1 MKRTSHLLALLVP
14 FAVGALGAQ
23 VGAAA
28 AGAAP
33 VRQFLVQSAEGF
45 GKGTLTG
52 VRTDALGA
60 LELGARLERVAELEP
75 PYVLAAARADG
86 GWVVGTG
93 NEGRVLRV
101 ADDGRVEELFATPE
115 PEVFAVAVAA
125 DGTVF
130 AASSPNGKVYRF
142 RDGVAAP
149 WYEPGELYVWALAF
163 DRGGA
168 LLVATGTRG
177 RLFRVA
183 ADGRGEL
190 LGELP
195 DTHARALLPL
205 ADGRLLVG
213 TAGRGLLVE
222 RGLKGE
228 LRTLLEPPQPEVA
241 ALAEGPDGIYLAA
254 VASEA
259 SWAEPGARAAASA
272 PAAPGAAPSSGEPQP
287 VVTVTGEGE
296 GAGTPSAP
304 AATPRGPGK
313 GPRSEL
319 WRLDRSGRRERL
331 DELAEETVYGLLWH
345 AGRLWVATGV
355 EGRLY
360 SLAGGR
366 LQLERDLEER
376 QLVGFAPGSPPALV
390 ATNGGALYR
399 LAGGREAEGT
409 YESPALDAGALARF
423 GELRWRGIVPR
434 GAALRWAVRSG
445 ATAEPDGTWSPW
457 SEPEAGELLGLAA
470 VPLARY
476 LQFRAELAGGDV
488 GSPRIV
494 SVEISYRQENLRPR
508 IERFEVLDPGQ
519 VLVPQGFNPAEQIF
533 EPANPARGG
542 VFTTLR
548 RTDARPD
555 GRLKQLW
562 KIGYRTLRWKVED
575 PNGDPL
581 RYDLDFRV
589 GADGDWLP
597 MARELEDDYHSFDAQ
612 ALPDGLCWF
621 RLRASDGRANPGEEA
636 LVAERVSEPVTI
648 DHSPPAL
655 LRATREAGGWL
666 VEVADAASPLR
677 GAEASVD
684 GGPWQPVAAVDG
696 LLDGRAER
704 LRVEVPEGARL
715 VLLRVSDAA
724 FNQVSFQ
731 LAEEVR

>member
-1 MKRTSHLLALLVP
+1 MKRIERTSRRLALLVP
-14 FAVGALGAQ
+14 CVFAVLAG
-23 VGAAA
+23 A

-33 VRQFLVQSAEGF
+33 VRQFLVHSAEGF
-45 GKGTLTG
+45 GKGTLGG

-60 LELGARLERVAELEP
+60 LELGARLERVATLEP
-75 PYVLAAARADG
+75 PYVLAAARVEG

-101 ADDGRVEELFATPE
+101 DDDGSVAELFATAE

-125 DGTVF
+125 DGTIY

-142 RDGVAAP
+142 RDGAVET

-163 DRGGA
+163 DRSGA

-177 RLFRVA
+177 RLFRVTA
-183 ADGRGEL
+183 EGRGEL
-190 LGELP
+190 LAELP

-222 RGLKGE
+222 RGAKGE

-259 SWAEPGARAAASA
+259 SWAEPGARAAA
-272 PAAPGAAPSSGEPQP
+272 PAAGAPGAATPSGEPQP
-287 VVTVTGEGE
+287 VVTVTSEGDA
-296 GAGTPSAP
+296 AGTPSPP

-319 WRLDRSGRRERL
+319 WRLDRTGRSERL
-331 DELAEETVYGLLWH
+331 DELAEETVFGLLWH

-360 SLAGGR
+360 SLEGGR
-366 LQLERDLEER
+366 LQLERDVDER
-376 QLVGFAPGSPPALV
+376 QLVGFAPGSPPALL
-390 ATNGGALYR
+390 ATNGGALFR
-399 LAGGREAEGT
+399 LSAGREAKGT
-409 YESPALDAGALARF
+409 YESPALDAGAIARF
-423 GELRWRGIVPR
+423 GELRWRGSVPR
-434 GAALRWAVRSG
+434 GAALRWSVRSG
-445 ATAEPDGTWSPW
+445 STAEPDETWSPW
-457 SEPEAGELLGLAA
+457 SEPQAGEVLGLAA
-470 VPLARY
+470 VPLGRY
-476 LQFRAELAGGDV
+476 LQFRAELAGAGG
-488 GSPRIV
+488 GSPRVV
-494 SVEISYRQENLRPR
+494 SVEIAYRQENLRPR

-533 EPANPARGG
+533 EPANPSRGG
-542 VFTTLR
+542 IFTTLR

-589 GADGDWLP
+589 DAGGEWMP
-597 MARELEDDYHSFDAQ
+597 MARDLEEDYHSFDAQ

-636 LVAERVSEPVTI
+636 LVAERVSEPVTV
-648 DHSPPAL
+648 DHTPPVL
-655 LRATREAGGWL
+655 VRAEADAGGWR

-677 GAEASVD
+677 AAEASVD
-684 GGPWQPVAAVDG
+684 GGPWQPVAASDG

-704 LRVEVPEGARL
+704 FRVEVPEGARL

-731 LAEEVR
+731 LAEEAR